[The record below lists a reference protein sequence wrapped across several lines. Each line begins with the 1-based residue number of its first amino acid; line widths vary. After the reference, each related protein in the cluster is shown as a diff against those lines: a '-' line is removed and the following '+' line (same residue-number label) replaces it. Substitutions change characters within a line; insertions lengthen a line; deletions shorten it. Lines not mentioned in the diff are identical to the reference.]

1 MDKTDHLIQ
10 SMIIMIKLQTIAQSP
25 NGFLYNDNNS
35 NNRILNDTNN
45 DNRQSS
51 SSLLSRENNNTT
63 TITTITNTNHRHQLM
78 AVAKIFDNFDKSGD
92 GSIDTSELHTIF
104 QRIGQSITTESM
116 NAIMHLLD
124 QNSDGLISK
133 DEFINFY
140 YKYIF
145 INFYYKY
152 IIINNNNTTI
162 DTIAKQLFALFD
174 LDQSGEITLSEFVSV
189 MEGLNVDFTMDEI
202 SELINELGSDDGTI
216 SEKEFRKL
224 LKTHHNLF

>member
-35 NNRILNDTNN
+35 NNPIMNDTNN

-51 SSLLSRENNNTT
+51 SSLLSRENNNNTNTT

-104 QRIGQSITTESM
+104 QSIGQSITTESM

-140 YKYIF
+140 YKYI
-145 INFYYKY
+145 
-152 IIINNNNTTI
+152 IINNNNTTI

-174 LDQSGEITLSEFVSV
+174 LDRSGEITLSDFVSV
-189 MEGLNVDFTMDEI
+189 MEGLNVDLTMDEI
-202 SELINELGSDDGTI
+202 SDDKHYKPSIETI
-216 SEKEFRKL
+216 F
-224 LKTHHNLF
+224 LK

>member
-10 SMIIMIKLQTIAQSP
+10 SMIIMIKLQTSAQSP

-35 NNRILNDTNN
+35 NNPIMNDTNN

-51 SSLLSRENNNTT
+51 SSLLSRENNNNTM

-104 QRIGQSITTESM
+104 QSIGQPITTESM

-124 QNSDGLISK
+124 QNGDDLISK

-140 YKYIF
+140 YKYI
-145 INFYYKY
+145 
-152 IIINNNNTTI
+152 IINDNTTTI